1 MSIPTRLSTVV
12 ARQASRQTLPAARAP
27 LAVQQQKRTRADAS
41 TSHAEFNSPFTRGT
55 SGKKDTTVIPS
66 FKKYRSGNET
76 SNKVFQYFMVGA
88 FGGLSALGA
97 KNTVQGRSQRMQN
110 ITAGRAGR
118 RIGGTITEIL
128 TIRRLPGQHVRF
140 RRRPGPGQG

>member
-1 MSIPTRLSTVV
+1 MSLSTRLSTAVG
-12 ARQASRQTLPAARAP
+12 RQAARQTLPTARAAP
-27 LAVQQQKRTRADAS
+27 LTVQQQQKRTLADAS

-76 SNKVFQYFMVGA
+76 NNKVFQYFMVGA

-97 KNTVQGRSQRMQN
+97 KNTVQGRSTRWTLA
-110 ITAGRAGR
+110 IP
-118 RIGGTITEIL
+118 
-128 TIRRLPGQHVRF
+128 RLEEHCA
-140 RRRPGPGQG
+140 

>member
-1 MSIPTRLSTVV
+1 MSLPTRLSTVV
-12 ARQASRQTLPAARAP
+12 SRQAARQTLPAVRAP

-97 KNTVQGRSQRMQN
+97 KNTVQGRSLR
-110 ITAGRAGR
+110 IAGYAIGEAGCEMAV
-118 RIGGTITEIL
+118 G
-128 TIRRLPGQHVRF
+128 
-140 RRRPGPGQG
+140 